1 MIPWKLLD
9 TAQTP
14 GDGSELRLYE
24 RDNEFSIKVGN
35 YELMNSRVYGS
46 EDALGKL
53 GCQKIAKHP
62 RARVLIGGLG
72 MGYTVRSALDELGD
86 TAQVAV
92 AELIPEVVQW
102 NRGALAGLA
111 GHPLDD
117 ERVSV
122 HEFDVAELIKT
133 PEGGYNAILLD
144 VDNGPQGLT
153 VKENDWLY
161 SPNGLDTTFAAL
173 KPKGVLAVWSSGP
186 EAALAKR
193 LRRAGF
199 EVEEVGLRARG
210 KGKGGAHYTVYLA
223 ERS

>member
-72 MGYTVRSALDELGD
+72 MGYTVMSALDELGD
-86 TAQVAV
+86 TAQVVV

-102 NRGALAGLA
+102 NRGVLAGLA

-117 ERVSV
+117 DRVSV

-186 EAALAKR
+186 EAAFAKR

>member
-102 NRGALAGLA
+102 NRGVLAGLA

-117 ERVSV
+117 GRVSV

-186 EAALAKR
+186 EAAFAKR

>member
-72 MGYTVRSALDELGD
+72 MGYTVRSALDELGN

-102 NRGALAGLA
+102 NRGVLAGLA

-186 EAALAKR
+186 EAAFAKR

-210 KGKGGAHYTVYLA
+210 KGKAGAHYTVYLA